1 MSAGRYFSSV
11 VVISSTHYG
20 IVAAYGHRPAEMI
33 ALCAIIGVE
42 RSGCGQQPHSDSLAA
57 AASAM

>member
-11 VVISSTHYG
+11 VVISSTHEG

-33 ALCAIIGVE
+33 ALCAIIGGE
-42 RSGCGQQPHSDSLAA
+42 LELCIGGGELELCRC
-57 AASAM
+57 